1 MSSNWLKAASE
12 HLHGLYEDLKNPQEK
27 HDLNSLTPVTIE
39 MAEKLLSLVQKADK
53 PEIAP
58 SPNSE
63 IVLTWKIAGKKY
75 KAWIDKTGKIDY
87 YKDGQLIT
95 PESSVHG
102 LKLVHA

>member
-1 MSSNWLKAASE
+1 MASNWLKAACE
-12 HLHGLYEDLKNPQEK
+12 HLDGLYEDLKNPQAE
-27 HDLNSLTPVTIE
+27 HDLNPLTSITIE
-39 MAEKLLSLVQKADK
+39 TAKEFLSSVQNADR

-63 IVLTWKIAGKKY
+63 IVLTWKVSGKKY

-87 YKDGQLIT
+87 CENGQ
-95 PESSVHG
+95 SVKKQSFVHA